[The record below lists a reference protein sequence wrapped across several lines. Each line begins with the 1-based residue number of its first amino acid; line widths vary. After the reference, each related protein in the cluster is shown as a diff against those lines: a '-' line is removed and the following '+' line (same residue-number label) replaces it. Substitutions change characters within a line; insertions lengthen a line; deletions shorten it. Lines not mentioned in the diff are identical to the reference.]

1 MASRHVAGAG
11 VSVAGRRAIEVV
23 SVFEPVELRPLVSK
37 KKVSMRPLPS
47 KYETSPKPKGSRG
60 QR

>member
-1 MASRHVAGAG
+1 MVSRHVAGAG

-37 KKVSMRPLPS
+37 KRVLMRQLPS
-47 KYETSPKPKGSRG
+47 KYETSPKPKRSSG